1 MKLGR
6 VIYVCFIL
14 SVAISV
20 AVIIYSSVPSLVLD
34 GITERRVECTDVAV
48 PGDVAIVELMS
59 ADSVKL
65 RAWTVKPDTVE
76 RVVVTLAGIG
86 DPSATMYMGHA
97 RMFRKHNIA
106 TVMLDLRAHGGSG
119 GDRIGLGYTE
129 WRDVAAAVDYIRR
142 DADMEGCPVTVM
154 GVSMGGA
161 VAINSGAL
169 IDGIDRVISM
179 SGYSAVGD
187 LIAWHAAQYGAP
199 RAVMDD
205 FTVRWDD
212 VAAAVYGVDPRV
224 MMPKHMIERMGGK
237 DVLLIHS
244 RDDSVVPVAC
254 RDSLL
259 AHAAGTVDTLTVA
272 GDRHMVLDDFSLP
285 EDNPEYAAAVLQFIL
300 R

>member
-1 MKLGR
+1 M
-6 VIYVCFIL
+6 
-14 SVAISV
+14 
-20 AVIIYSSVPSLVLD
+20 IYSSAPSLVLD
-34 GITERRVECTDVAV
+34 GITERRVECTDIAV
-48 PGDVAIVELMS
+48 PGDVAAVELMS

-65 RAWTVKPDTVE
+65 QAWTVKPDSVE
-76 RVVVTLAGIG
+76 RVVVTLAGID

-97 RMFRKHNIA
+97 RMFSKHNIA

-142 DADMEGCPVTVM
+142 DTCMGGCPVTVM

-169 IDGIDRVISM
+169 IDGVDRVISM
-179 SGYSAVGD
+179 SGYSAVED
-187 LIAWHAAQYGAP
+187 LIAFHAARYGTP
-199 RAVMDD
+199 RSVTGD
-205 FTVRWDD
+205 FTMRWDD
-212 VAAAVYGVDPRV
+212 VAAAVYGVDART
-224 MMPKHMIERMGGK
+224 MIPKRMIERLGGK

-259 AHAAGTVDTLTVA
+259 AHAVGTVDTLTIA
-272 GDRHMVLDDFSLP
+272 GDRHMVLDDFSRP